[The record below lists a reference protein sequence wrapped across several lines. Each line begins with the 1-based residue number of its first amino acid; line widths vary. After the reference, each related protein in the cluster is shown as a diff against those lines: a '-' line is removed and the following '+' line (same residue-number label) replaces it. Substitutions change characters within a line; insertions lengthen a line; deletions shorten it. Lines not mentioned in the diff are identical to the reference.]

1 MKYDFPSLLILE
13 AEICFVAGGASM
25 PVGYEVVLRVLS
37 GIPTKSIQN
46 VLERV
51 NHGLFI
57 NIDACD

>member
-1 MKYDFPSLLILE
+1 
-13 AEICFVAGGASM
+13 M

-57 NIDACD
+57 NVDACDCLSAY